1 MSPSF
6 CKSQRMAL
14 RAVYLLLDLTV
25 YIISYPL
32 KKVNIFAFIY
42 TDMYVLRFRGKCP
55 ARCAGRDGAPGLRI
69 IQSYPVWYLHT
80 VKQALWHPCIPIRK
94 CTCYGHR
101 SMNGIGK
108 CILMGAMYMKGLT
121 TEQANKFRQQY
132 GSNTLVQS
140 KPPGAIRIFFGQFK
154 DAMVL
159 ILLAATGISA
169 ALGEWTDAITIVV
182 IVLLNAILG
191 FVQEYRTEKTLEAL
205 HNMTAP
211 TAKVWRDGI
220 LTELPADELVPG
232 DWISVE
238 AGDCVPA
245 DCVLREANRLY
256 ANESLLTG
264 EAEPIAKNAVS
275 HNVDLN
281 GLHKPYL
288 LYSGTAVTRGCG
300 TAEVIAIGTSTQMGN
315 ISGMLSTIQRT
326 ETPLQKRLG
335 ELGKVLAVICLGVCG
350 AVFLAGVLRGEP
362 LFEMLMTGIS
372 IAIAAIPEGLP
383 ATVTI
388 ALALAVSRMMRQ
400 KALVNRL
407 HSVETLGCTSV
418 ICSDKTGTI
427 TENKMTVTRIA
438 LPECILDVTG
448 SGSNQDG
455 NILDHGKQVSVKQL
469 PGLQALL
476 RCAVLCNNAELTN
489 AGEHSWKAI
498 GDPTETAL
506 LIAAAKGGVAPR
518 TLSGFSRLAEE
529 PFDSD
534 TMCMSVLVH
543 HEGKRLVCTKG
554 ACDVLLK
561 RCEYVAVHSGI
572 IPLTPALREQIRSQS
587 EALSAQA
594 LRVLAYAEKS
604 CNSLQDAAEGMT
616 FLGMTGM
623 LDPPRA
629 EAKYAIRTCASAS
642 IRTVMITGDHR
653 KTASAIARQAGLLR
667 GGEVLTGDELDLMTE
682 KQLDSRLPRISVFA
696 RVNPSHKLRLVR
708 AYKRSGHVVTMTGDG
723 VNDAPAIKEADVGV
737 AMGESGTDVAK
748 QAADVILMDDNLAT
762 LVNAVEQGRCIYA
775 NIRKFVRYLLSC
787 NIGEVITM
795 FLGILMGMP
804 VVLLPVQLLLV
815 NLATDG
821 LPAIALGLEPPDQ
834 GLMKQPPRK
843 PDESFFAGG
852 LLSRIIWRGIMIGL
866 CTLGSFST
874 ALRLG
879 GNLSEARTAALFTLV
894 LSQLIHV
901 FECKS
906 ERGSLFSVRY
916 FSNWKL
922 IGAVVSSILLLCL
935 AIWLPAANQI
945 FGTAPLTHSLL
956 WQAIAFSF
964 AVPLFSSVFCLHK

>member
-1 MSPSF
+1 
-6 CKSQRMAL
+6 
-14 RAVYLLLDLTV
+14 
-25 YIISYPL
+25 
-32 KKVNIFAFIY
+32 
-42 TDMYVLRFRGKCP
+42 
-55 ARCAGRDGAPGLRI
+55 
-69 IQSYPVWYLHT
+69 
-80 VKQALWHPCIPIRK
+80 
-94 CTCYGHR
+94 
-101 SMNGIGK
+101 
-108 CILMGAMYMKGLT
+108 MKGLT
-121 TEQANKFRQQY
+121 TQQAAALRKQY
-132 GSNTLVQS
+132 GTNALLQH
-140 KPPGAIRIFFGQFK
+140 KPPSALCILLGQFK

-169 ALGEWTDAITIVV
+169 ALGEWTDAITIII
-182 IVLLNAILG
+182 IVLLNALLG

-205 HNMTAP
+205 RDLTAP
-211 TAKVWRDGI
+211 TAKVWRDGN
-220 LTELPADELVPG
+220 LTELPAEELVPG
-232 DWISVE
+232 DLIFVE

-245 DCVLREANRLY
+245 DCVLREAARLY

-264 EAEPIAKNAVS
+264 EAEPISKTTASA
-275 HNVDLN
+275 HADLT

-300 TAEVIAIGTSTQMGN
+300 TAEVTATGTSTQMGQ
-315 ISGMLSTIQRT
+315 ISGMLSGIERT

-362 LFEMLMTGIS
+362 IFEMLMTGIS

-427 TENKMTVTRIA
+427 TENRMTVTRLA
-438 LPECILDVTG
+438 LPETVLEINET
-448 SGSNQDG
+448 
-455 NILDHGKQVSVKQL
+455 IREHGKSVSVQRV
-469 PGLQALL
+469 PGLPELL
-476 RCAVLCNNAELTN
+476 RTAVLCNNAQLSP
-489 AGEHSWKAI
+489 AGEHRWKAV

-506 LIAAAKGGVAPR
+506 LEAAAKGGISPR
-518 TLSGFSRLAEE
+518 ILAGFIRLNEE

-534 TMCMSVLVH
+534 TRCMAVLVRD
-543 HEGKRLVCTKG
+543 GSSKLVCAKG
-554 ACDVLLK
+554 ACDVILM
-561 RCEYVAVHSGI
+561 RCSSVLTKNGMV
-572 IPLTPALREQIRSQS
+572 PLTSSLRQQILTQA
-587 EALSAQA
+587 EALSGQA
-594 LRVLAYAEKS
+594 LRVLAFAEKK
-604 CNSLQDAAEGMT
+604 CDSLSESNHGMT
-616 FLGMTGM
+616 FLGLTGM

-629 EAKYAIRTCASAS
+629 EAKEAIRTCASAS
-642 IRTVMITGDHR
+642 IRTVMITGDHK
-653 KTASAIARQAGLLR
+653 KTAAAIARQAGLLR
-667 GGEVLTGDELDLMTE
+667 GGEVVTGDELDLMDDSC
-682 KQLDSRLPRISVFA
+682 LDARLPHISVFA

-708 AYKRSGHVVTMTGDG
+708 AYKRTGHIVTMTGDG
-723 VNDAPAIKEADVGV
+723 VNDAPAIKEANVGV
-737 AMGESGTDVAK
+737 AMGKGGTDVAK

-762 LVNAVEQGRCIYA
+762 LVSAVEQGRCIYA

-821 LPAIALGLEPPDQ
+821 LPAIALGLEPPET
-834 GLMKQPPRK
+834 GLMKRPPRK
-843 PDESFFAGG
+843 PEESFFADG
-852 LLSRIIWRGIMIGL
+852 LLSRILWRGIMIGL

-879 GNLSEARTAALFTLV
+879 GDLTEARTAALFTLV
-894 LSQLIHV
+894 VSQLIHV

-906 ERGSLFSVRY
+906 EHGTLFTIRY

-922 IGAVVSSILLLCL
+922 IAAVFSSLLLL
-935 AIWLPAANQI
+935 ALTIWLPAAHSI
-945 FGTAPLTHSLL
+945 FGTASLSGVLL
-956 WQAIAFSF
+956 WQAVAFSF
-964 AVPLFSSVFCLHK
+964 AVPLLYSLFSRHKA